1 MKRRIILMVL
11 FLGISLLLVGCFE
24 ETPKEPNLIEEEPTI
39 VQIQNEITDVYKKV
53 SYGCVGVYASNGNT
67 IATGSGVVYKN
78 DNGLYYVVTNNHVI
92 EGKSSFRIY
101 RGGTKYYRS
110 TLVGT
115 DPTNDI
121 AVLTFSLDLYGG
133 DEVYV
138 QDIFNYEEELVIP
151 GQTVLAIGCPISMDY
166 YNTLTTGVV
175 SRTSNGWV
183 QTNAEM
189 NPGNSGGGLF
199 NLAGRLIGLVT
210 QKEIY
215 IKEGTDKIPAE
226 GIGFAISLDVVASSI
241 QAIEKTSTVV
251 MRPTLG
257 CVVNSV
263 NRYLAESSI
272 YLNYLPNTI
281 DQALI
286 VTSIS
291 NGPALLAGL
300 KVNDVILKVDGHD
313 VITEQSLEYF
323 MRLKNKGD
331 SITLTVY
338 RSTSGKEGTI
348 TFNL

>member
-1 MKRRIILMVL
+1 MKRRMILMVL
-11 FLGISLLLVGCFE
+11 FLGLSLLLVGCFE
-24 ETPKEPNLIEEEPTI
+24 EKTKDPTLVEEEPTI

-67 IATGSGVVYKN
+67 VATGSGVVYKN
-78 DNGLYYVVTNNHVI
+78 DNGLYYVVTNNHVV

-175 SRTSNGWV
+175 SRMSNGWV

-199 NLAGRLIGLVT
+199 NLSGRLIGLVT

-215 IKEGTDKIPAE
+215 IKEGNDKIPAE
-226 GIGFAISLDVVASSI
+226 GIGFAISLDVITSSI
-241 QAIEKTSTVV
+241 QAIEKTNAVV
-251 MRPTLG
+251 VRPTLG
-257 CVVNSV
+257 CVVNPV
-263 NRYLAESSI
+263 NRYLADSAS
-272 YLNYLPNTI
+272 YLNYLPNTV

-286 VTSIS
+286 VTSIA

-300 KVNDVILKVDGHD
+300 KVNDVILKVDGNE
-313 VITEQSLEYF
+313 VTTLQNLEYYL
-323 MRLKNKGD
+323 RLKNIHD
-331 SITLTVY
+331 SITLTIY
-338 RSTSGKEGTI
+338 RVSVGKESTI